1 MRNFLAKLDRQKKLE
16 HVLEDVSLKNI
27 SERIKASPDRTILF
41 EDVRGSEYNVVANL
55 FPSRDQMALAL
66 GCTKENMLQK
76 IAAAYSSSG
85 RVSVLDDGK
94 APCQQII
101 SKTDLTKLPIIQHYK
116 EDTKPY
122 ITAGVVIAKDPEY
135 GYNLS
140 FHRMS
145 AIAKNRLSI
154 RIVPRHLRE
163 FYERAGGELEVAIA
177 IGLPPAVLFAAATT
191 FDTHR
196 NEYAF
201 AAKLMGMLKL
211 VKATSV
217 DLEVPADAEL
227 VLEGKI
233 THELTQEGPFVDI
246 TGLVDI
252 VREEPVVEINAITHK
267 EKPIYH
273 TILPAS
279 TEHRLLM
286 GAPREPVIF
295 DAVNKV
301 TECRGVNLTTGGCC
315 WLHAVISIRMRAPQ
329 DARNAILAA
338 FKAHKSL
345 KQVIVVDDDIDIFNP
360 QEVEWAL
367 ATRFQAGEDIVLLR
381 EKGSSLDPSSNPRTR
396 QTSKMG
402 IDATAPE
409 DSEKSFQRVA

>member
-1 MRNFLAKLDRQKKLE
+1 MRNFLAKLDRQKKVE
-16 HVLEDVSLKNI
+16 HVLEDTSLKNI
-27 SERIKASPDRTILF
+27 PELIKSSRDRTILF

-55 FPSRDQMALAL
+55 FPSREQLAFAL
-66 GCTKENMLQK
+66 GCTRENLLGK
-76 IAAAYSSSG
+76 ISSAYNSSG
-85 RVSVLDDGK
+85 RITVLDDGK

-101 SKTDLTKLPIIQHYK
+101 AKTDLTKLPVVQHYR

-122 ITAGVVIAKDPEY
+122 ITAGVVIAKDPEF

-145 AIAKNRLSI
+145 VLGRNRLSI

-163 FYERAGGELEVAIA
+163 FYDRAGGQLDIAIA
-177 IGLPPAVLFAAATT
+177 VGLPPAVLFAAATT

-196 NEYAF
+196 NEYEF
-201 AAKLMGMLKL
+201 ASRLMGALRL
-211 VKATSV
+211 VKATNV
-217 DLEVPADAEL
+217 DLDVPAEAEII
-227 VLEGKI
+227 LEGKI
-233 THELTQEGPFVDI
+233 TSELAPEGPFVDI

-252 VREEPVVEINAITHK
+252 VREEPVIEVTAMTHR
-267 EKPIYH
+267 EKPIYQ

-279 TEHRLLM
+279 TEHRMLM
-286 GAPREPVIF
+286 GTPREPVIF

-301 TECRGVNLTTGGCC
+301 TECRGVNLTMGGCC
-315 WLHAVISIRMRAPQ
+315 WLHAIISIRARSPQ

-360 QEVEWAL
+360 QDVEWAL

-381 EKGSSLDPSSNPRTR
+381 EKGSSLDPSANTRTR

-409 DSEKSFQRVA
+409 DSEKSFRRVA